1 MDKSHEELY
10 EIIYKKLFKRALCSQ
25 SRIPRSELSEIE
37 KRKDRTEAIP
47 LLFSLLAK
55 HIRRKGGKEADAD
68 LTALN
73 LQRSR
78 FLRLRELSALAR
90 RGSKNL

>member
-10 EIIYKKLFKRALCSQ
+10 EIIYEKLFKRALYSRP
-25 SRIPRSELSEIE
+25 RIPRSELSEIE

-47 LLFSLLAK
+47 LLLSVLAK

-68 LTALN
+68 LAALN
-73 LQRSR
+73 LERSQ
-78 FLRLRELSALAR
+78 FLRLRERSALIR
-90 RGSKNL
+90 VSKNL